1 MSLKESQSESAHTE
15 HLADSKACT
24 AQEGNA
30 HEGNTHSTQGWF
42 NWLTIGYMI
51 IIALS
56 MGLYGYDNNFASPL
70 FQLPLFIERY
80 QGPGL
85 TFTARNLDLMAPV
98 PLVGAVI
105 GTFIAPNAMRRVGR
119 KKTMIAAYAL
129 LCIPGSF
136 LQLFA
141 PNLGAL
147 VAGRF
152 WNYIGI
158 SILTTSAPLYL
169 AEFVPASF
177 RGRAIGLCF
186 AGTAAVGVIA
196 TTVVWA
202 TEKINDKRQYMIPLA
217 IQAALPAILCLLTL
231 FLPES
236 PVWDIQHG
244 HLDSARRTLLVLR
257 NNRADIADAEIAM
270 YLAAAAIEQARQ
282 KPNFWRILDLENL
295 PRTLAAGTL
304 LCSSQVGGQILVLTY
319 ATVILVASGVGNAF
333 QITVIISC
341 LQFLGTLIGPFL
353 VDRVGRRPVALV
365 GFSILL
371 TLDLAAGSLGAVGLT
386 SESQRLALAAIF
398 ILFGFFNAVSFQSLC
413 YVLPTEIA
421 SPALREPTLA
431 WAVFWSYITA
441 VITTFAVPQL
451 MNADAADLGVKT
463 AYVFAGCVF
472 VTLIWTYFYMPETM
486 GRTVAEIDEMYRAG
500 VPMRKWR
507 GYRCEVLEIPSTVK
521 ERSVRAEEA

>member
-1 MSLKESQSESAHTE
+1 MLLGQ
-15 HLADSKACT
+15 
-24 AQEGNA
+24 
-30 HEGNTHSTQGWF
+30 
-42 NWLTIGYMI
+42 
-51 IIALS
+51 
-56 MGLYGYDNNFASPL
+56 
-70 FQLPLFIERY
+70 
-80 QGPGL
+80 
-85 TFTARNLDLMAPV
+85 ARNLDLMAPV

-152 WNYIGI
+152 WNCTHPRFYSETFWRKGLNLSENIDIGI

-270 YLAAAAIEQARQ
+270 YLAAAAVEQARQ
-282 KPNFWRILDLENL
+282 KPNFWRILDLGNL

-353 VDRVGRRPVALV
+353 VDRVGRRPVALI

-398 ILFGFFNAVSFQSLC
+398 ILFGFFNAVSFQSL
-413 YVLPTEIA
+413 
-421 SPALREPTLA
+421 
-431 WAVFWSYITA
+431 
-441 VITTFAVPQL
+441 
-451 MNADAADLGVKT
+451 
-463 AYVFAGCVF
+463 
-472 VTLIWTYFYMPETM
+472 
-486 GRTVAEIDEMYRAG
+486 
-500 VPMRKWR
+500 
-507 GYRCEVLEIPSTVK
+507 
-521 ERSVRAEEA
+521 